1 MLVDQRILMDTFVVG
16 WGGVALI
23 DAALANIDR
32 RGPAKMFL
40 GLVIAGPLITI
51 FLAATREDERG

>member
-1 MLVDQRILMDTFVVG
+1 MDTFVVG